1 MIFKI
6 IIKPK
11 KDYIMKKFFIV
22 VILLGVL
29 LIAGYGISYFVSPV
43 KSIALEEYGH
53 EVGITAEQAY
63 IVRDE
68 SVYYAG
74 AAGTVYDSVAEGDRV
89 SRDMLISTVYNGS
102 VDTAA
107 LRELRV
113 MDDDIS
119 RISSDSIGITA
130 SDDATAENEISKRM
144 ESIPGLAS
152 SNDIEKVHEYKND
165 INSLRSGGELTE
177 GAELENLRNQRAE
190 YEAGLSAEKNDIIS
204 DRSGIFSTYIDG
216 LESILTPENVKTYDA
231 EYIRSLSVG
240 SSHYETGNL
249 VAEGDPVCKVM
260 NNHIWYIL
268 GITDSE
274 HAAILNS
281 AEYVTARFTKL
292 SGASAKGTVEYVS
305 EPDADG
311 ECLYLVQIP
320 SYIDSAFSYRNLDVD
335 IIVEEYDGFKVPTE
349 AIRTG
354 EMMND
359 YYVYATKG
367 SDTYQCKC
375 DVLYTDPT
383 DGFSIIQSSEDADVK
398 LTSMERLIV
407 GER

>member
-1 MIFKI
+1 
-6 IIKPK
+6 
-11 KDYIMKKFFIV
+11 MKKFFIV

-43 KSIALEEYGH
+43 KSVVLEEYGH
-53 EVGITAEQAY
+53 EIGITSENAY

-68 SVYYAG
+68 TVYYSG
-74 AAGTVYDSVAEGDRV
+74 AAGTVYNSVAEGDRV

-102 VDTAA
+102 VDSAA
-107 LRELRV
+107 LRGLSM
-113 MDDDIS
+113 MDDEI
-119 RISSDSIGITA
+119 RRLSSDTIGLTA
-130 SDDATAENEISKRM
+130 ADGATAENEISKRM
-144 ESIPGLAS
+144 ESIPKLAS

-165 INSLRSGGELTE
+165 INSLRSGDELPE
-177 GAELENLRNQRAE
+177 DSELEALQSRRAE
-190 YEAGLSAEKNDIIS
+190 YEAGLSSAKKDIIS

-216 LESILTPENVKTYDA
+216 LETILTPESVKTYDA
-231 EYIRSLSVG
+231 EYIRSLSAG
-240 SSHYETGNL
+240 RMHSETGSL
-249 VAEGDPVCKVM
+249 VAVGDPVCKVM

-281 AEYVTARFTKL
+281 AENITARFTAL
-292 SGASAKGTVEYVS
+292 SDASARGTVEYVS
-305 EPDADG
+305 EPDANG
-311 ECLYLVQIP
+311 ECLYLIQIP
-320 SYIDSAFSYRNLDVD
+320 SYIDSAFSYRNLDAD

-354 EMMND
+354 EMIND

-367 SDTYQCKC
+367 SDTYKCKC
-375 DVLYTDPT
+375 DVLYTDTT
-383 DGFSIIQSSEDADVK
+383 DGFSIIQSSEDAEVK

>member
-1 MIFKI
+1 
-6 IIKPK
+6 
-11 KDYIMKKFFIV
+11 MKKFFIV

-43 KSIALEEYGH
+43 KSVALEEYGH
-53 EVGITAEQAY
+53 EIGITTEQAY

-74 AAGTVYDSVAEGDRV
+74 EAGTVYNSVAEGDRV
-89 SRDMLISTVYNGS
+89 SRDMLVSTVYSGS

-113 MDDDIS
+113 IDDEIS
-119 RISSDSIGITA
+119 RIGSDSAGITA
-130 SDDATAENEISKRM
+130 SDGATAENEISKRM
-144 ESIPGLAS
+144 ESIPEIAAS
-152 SNDIEKVHEYKND
+152 NNIEKIHEYKND

-177 GAELENLRNQRAE
+177 SAELENLKNQRAE
-190 YEAGLSAEKNDIIS
+190 YEAGLSAVKNNIIS

-216 LESILTPENVKTYDA
+216 LEDILTPENVQTYDA
-231 EYIRSLSVG
+231 EYIKSLTAG
-240 SSHYETGNL
+240 SSHYETGNH
-249 VAEGDPVCKVM
+249 VAAGDPVCKVM

-274 HAAILNS
+274 HAAVLDS
-281 AEYVTARFTKL
+281 AEYVTARFTNL
-292 SGASAKGTVEYVS
+292 SGASAKGTVEYIS
-305 EPDADG
+305 EPDENG
-311 ECLYLVQIP
+311 ECVYLIQVP

-335 IIVEEYDGFKVPTE
+335 IIVEEYNGFKVPTE

-354 EMMND
+354 GTIND

-367 SDTYQCKC
+367 TDTYQCKC

-383 DGFSIIQSSEDADVK
+383 EGFSIIQSSEDADVK
-398 LTSMERLIV
+398 LSSMERLVV